1 MVLSGVDGDDPT
13 LPPGLTPAQ
22 REAVEATDPLLCVL
36 AGAGAGKT
44 RVLTLRV
51 ARRIREGEV
60 DPDRVLV
67 CTFSRKAA
75 DELRRRLWSL
85 DVGEGIRAG
94 TFHRTALSLLRQHR
108 ADHGLAPPVV
118 LPDRRA
124 LLATIDTGTAG
135 EGTGGDTDERAHRG
149 LGRGERR
156 RAANARPPRPAL
168 VAQLDSEIGWAKA
181 RLLRPGDYAAA
192 AERHGRRTL
201 LPPDRIAEL
210 YQRYE
215 DARRQRRVLDFD
227 DLLSACADVLAG
239 DMAFADSVRWR
250 FRHLFVDEMQDV
262 NPAQF
267 RLLTSLLGD
276 EPDLMVVGDPN
287 QSVYGFNGA
296 DPTLIDRLPELLPG
310 TRVVRLEENH
320 RCSPQ
325 VVSVAAAALGLAPA
339 AGPPGKRRGPGAP
352 TSTRP
357 DGPIPQIT
365 VHETDTDEAE
375 WLAHQIWLAHRPGRR
390 WSQIAVL
397 ARTNAQ
403 LDTIGQAL
411 QQARVPF
418 AHAGGDLA
426 PASDVQSLSSRHGDP
441 DHGSDGARRSWAGRD
456 EPQPDAVVLATFHR
470 AKGLQWPA
478 VFVVGLSSGLV
489 PLASARGPAAWE
501 EERRLLY
508 VALTRAEDELSCSWA
523 RLRDGRAGSSATER
537 TASPWLD
544 AVVRAADR
552 LRAQSTPLGPGATA
566 ARVAELRARLVAG
579 RPGA

>member
-1 MVLSGVDGDDPT
+1 MGLSGVDDADPT

-22 REAVEATDPLLCVL
+22 REAVEAPDPLLCVL

-51 ARRIREGEV
+51 ARRIHEGEA

-108 ADHGLAPPVV
+108 ADHHLAPPNV

-124 LLATIDTGTAG
+124 LLATIGTGRADSETATGTD
-135 EGTGGDTDERAHRG
+135 ELPRGGARRG
-149 LGRGERR
+149 GRGSP
-156 RAANARPPRPAL
+156 RPARPAL

-181 RLLRPGDYAAA
+181 RLLRPGDYAAQA
-192 AERHGRRTL
+192 QRHGRRTL
-201 LPPDRIAEL
+201 LPHDRIAEL

-215 DARRQRRVLDFD
+215 EVRRQQRVLDFD
-227 DLLSACADVLAG
+227 DLLSTCADVLAA
-239 DMAFADSVRWR
+239 DMAFADAVRWR

-296 DPTLIDRLPELLPG
+296 DPTLIDRLPGLLPG
-310 TRVVRLEENH
+310 TRVIRLEENH

-325 VVSVAAAALGLAPA
+325 VVIVASAALGLGSPA
-339 AGPPGKRRGPGAP
+339 GSARTGPDQGVP

-357 DGPIPQIT
+357 DGPVPRIT
-365 VHETDTDEAE
+365 VHETDNAEAE

-403 LDTIGQAL
+403 LSLVGQVLQRAL
-411 QQARVPF
+411 VPH
-418 AHAGGDLA
+418 AHTGGELG
-426 PASDVQSLSSRHGDP
+426 PASDVRTPSSRPGDP
-441 DHGSDGARRSWAGRD
+441 DGGSEGAGRRRAGRE
-456 EPQPDAVVLATFHR
+456 EPDPDRVVLATFHR
-470 AKGLQWPA
+470 AKGLQWPT
-478 VFVVGLSSGLV
+478 VFVIGLSAGLV
-489 PLASARGPAAWE
+489 PIASARGPAARE

-508 VALTRAEDELSCSWA
+508 VALTRAEDELACSWA
-523 RLRDGRAGSSATER
+523 RFHDDQAGSSGAER
-537 TASPWLD
+537 AASPWLD
-544 AVVRAADR
+544 AVARAAEG
-552 LRAQSTPLGPGATA
+552 LQAQSKPLGPRETA
-566 ARVAELRARLVAG
+566 ARMAELRARLVAD
-579 RPGA
+579 RPRA